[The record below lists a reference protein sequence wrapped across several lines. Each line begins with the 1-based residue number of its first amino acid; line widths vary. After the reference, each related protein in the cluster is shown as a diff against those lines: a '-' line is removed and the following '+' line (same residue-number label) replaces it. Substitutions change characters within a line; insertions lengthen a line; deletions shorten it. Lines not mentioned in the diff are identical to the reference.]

1 MNPVKY
7 ILNAK
12 LQRGWKIVLLSF
24 ILTAFIGLP
33 LMFLASFFPSGFM
46 QTGLGLVAIFL
57 IVAGLISMIG
67 GFFIVLYDLYKS

>member
-1 MNPVKY
+1 MKPLNY

-12 LQRGWKIVLLSF
+12 IQRGWKIVIFSF

-33 LMFLASFFPSGFM
+33 LMFLASFIAAGAM
-46 QTGLGLVAIFL
+46 QTAL
-57 IVAGLISMIG
+57 GLISIFIVVAGMVSMMG